1 MSSPLLAS
9 VDRHTRL
16 AGHNR
21 VALLLFTLGSSQRY
35 GINVFK
41 VREILRMPAL
51 RRLPGQGRV
60 QCGVFDYR
68 GRTVTVIALG
78 LALDLPAEEQ
88 RASHLIVCEFSG
100 SVQAFA
106 VDGVDHIVH
115 VDGTAMERP
124 DSTPGGHSRLSAVA
138 RVEGELVGIVDVEQV
153 LAEASLVPAPPE
165 ITVQVPPQLRTARIL
180 VADDSALARRNVIE
194 VLAQV
199 GLKATLAGDGE
210 EALSVLRAAAE
221 RGQPY
226 EVLIS
231 DIEMPR
237 LDGYALTRALRAD
250 PAYSGLRILLHS
262 SLSGVFNEQLVRDV
276 GADRFLAKFQPQ
288 ALAEAVLSM
297 LPHAD

>member
-21 VALLLFTLGSSQRY
+21 VALLLFTLGTAQRY

-41 VREILRMPAL
+41 VREVLRLPTL

-60 QCGVFDYR
+60 RCGVFDYR

-78 LALDLPAEEQ
+78 RALDLPAEDQ
-88 RASHLIVCEFSG
+88 RESHVVVCEFSG

-106 VDGVDHIVH
+106 VDRVDHIVH

-124 DSTPGGHSRLSAVA
+124 DGALGGESRLSAVA
-138 RVEGELVGIVDVEQV
+138 RVDDELVGVIDVEQL
-153 LAEASLVPAPPE
+153 LAEASMTPLPE
-165 ITVQVPPQLRTARIL
+165 ITVEAPLQARAARVL
-180 VADDSALARRNVIE
+180 VADDSAMARRNVVE
-194 VLAQV
+194 VLSRV

-210 EALSVLRAAAE
+210 EALSLLRAAVE

-250 PAYSGLRILLHS
+250 STFVGLRILLHS
-262 SLSGVFNEQLVRDV
+262 SLSGVFNESLARDV
-276 GADRFLAKFQPQ
+276 GADQFLAKFQPQ
-288 ALAEAVLSM
+288 ALAEVILSL
-297 LPHAD
+297 LPRAG